1 KEYNN
6 ALRGR
11 DGSDDSSSDFS
22 DDDDDD
28 DAPNRRKRRRKG
40 SRPSSGSAT
49 HLQQAKKPR
58 KSEPEVIVIID
69 EEEDED
75 AQNVTRFFRHVKTTT
90 QNRHRNKTGAQYTV
104 IVEKWECRLCG
115 NHYTGH
121 PTNRSNLS
129 LHLNPKTS
137 KSPCKRLYNPLDKS
151 LLGVF
156 KPPVKKVEQAQP
168 AGAPFGDNIKDGTS
182 SFAGL
187 GQRSLDSWVN
197 GQRHRA
203 HEVQASVVRQ
213 KVLLWVIMDA
223 L

>member
-1 KEYNN
+1 KMNHQERKEYNN

-22 DDDDDD
+22 EDDNDD

-58 KSEPEVIVIID
+58 KSEPEVIEIID

-129 LHLNPKTS
+129 LHFNPKTS

-156 KPPVKKVEQAQP
+156 KPPVKK
-168 AGAPFGDNIKDGTS
+168 
-182 SFAGL
+182 
-187 GQRSLDSWVN
+187 
-197 GQRHRA
+197 
-203 HEVQASVVRQ
+203 
-213 KVLLWVIMDA
+213 
-223 L
+223 